1 MEGSGEGCSC
11 KEMKVGTGKEE
22 GGACRE
28 GRVDVERSMS
38 PWMMRERRT
47 LPGRI

>member
-1 MEGSGEGCSC
+1 
-11 KEMKVGTGKEE
+11 MKVGNRKEE
-22 GGACRE
+22 RGVCKE

-47 LPGRI
+47 LPGQI